1 MEQTV
6 TRAGLIMLLRPE
18 HKRSS
23 DKTGRKV
30 GEGKE
35 GKERKMDKLILG

>member
-30 GEGKE
+30 GR
-35 GKERKMDKLILG
+35 ERKARNAKWTS